1 MKTSTLASEYP
12 HDRELLEALAL
23 DEVCACL
30 YYELCDYLGITSDL
44 ELIRIIKNHH
54 QCVSCYAARKAGN

>member
-30 YYELCDYLGITSDL
+30 YYELCDYLEITSDL

-54 QCVSCYAARKAGN
+54 HCFTCSGRKECN

>member
-12 HDRELLEALAL
+12 HDRELLEALVL

-30 YYELCDYLGITSDL
+30 YYDLCDYLEITSDL
-44 ELIRIIKNHH
+44 ELIRIIKSHYHCLN
-54 QCVSCYAARKAGN
+54 CSAGRED